1 MAIRSV
7 FKVSDSEKKYVD
19 KIDVEFKWYP
29 GFAVSQK
36 QKSIKELHYNYKKK
50 YATDNVLEISSK
62 SENELGIKL
71 SAFNL
76 IITTKDNKTFTVES
90 AFQSSKK
97 FELGGPYLDILEK
110 TSREAKKDS
119 RLKTSGKLIAFEF
132 YKKTWPLEPKT
143 LFYDW
148 LYIRALYK
156 HEDLASEIIKYD
168 AFTDI
173 EFNPDKSINCQ
184 ANSAA
189 LFVSL
194 HKRNLLDD
202 AMKSISNYINIAKC
216 INIEDPSLKE
226 KSETS
231 DSEQIGFF

>member
-1 MAIRSV
+1 MAKRSV
-7 FKVSDSEKKYVD
+7 FKVSDSPEKYIE

-29 GFAVSQK
+29 GFSVSQK
-36 QKSIKELHYNYKKK
+36 QKSIKELHCNYKKI
-50 YATDNVLEISSK
+50 YSNDDILEVSSK

-76 IITTKDNKTFTVES
+76 IINTKDNRTFSVES

-97 FELGGPYLDILEK
+97 FELGGPYIDILNK
-110 TSREAKKDS
+110 TSREAKKDP
-119 RLKTSGKLIAFEF
+119 RLKDSGKLVAFEF
-132 YKKTWPLEPKT
+132 YKKRWSLEPKT

-156 HEDLASEIIKYD
+156 NSDLSKEILQYN

-173 EFNPDKSINCQ
+173 EFNPEKSINCQ

-189 LFVSL
+189 LFVAL
-194 HKRNLLDD
+194 NKRNILDY
-202 AMKSISNYINIAKC
+202 AMESIDNYIKAITDITGNS
-216 INIEDPSLKE
+216 PVKE
-226 KSETS
+226 KK
-231 DSEQIGFF
+231 QINFFD